1 MSEEEKKKYRN
12 RKIVTVI
19 VMGILVLI
27 FGFIGLLQ
35 LNSLKRTPTS
45 ERTEA
50 INSNIPTIV
59 MFYSKTCPDCKRVI
73 GTVKLARFKSYGNPT
88 RQDYGV
94 AFVEVNTPDDKDLVN
109 QYHITKTPT
118 FMIFKNGQPQAIG
131 SANGFDVFQ
140 YAGPDKEQIKSLYTN
155 LVLKQGGDSQ

>member
-1 MSEEEKKKYRN
+1 MSEEEKKRYRT

-45 ERTEA
+45 ERKEA

-59 MFYSKTCPDCKRVI
+59 MFYSKLAQTVRKLLEQLNLQGLRAMVI
-73 GTVKLARFKSYGNPT
+73 LPGKIM
-88 RQDYGV
+88 
-94 AFVEVNTPDDKDLVN
+94 E
-109 QYHITKTPT
+109 
-118 FMIFKNGQPQAIG
+118 
-131 SANGFDVFQ
+131 
-140 YAGPDKEQIKSLYTN
+140 
-155 LVLKQGGDSQ
+155 

>member
-59 MFYSKTCPDCKRVI
+59 MFYSKT
-73 GTVKLARFKSYGNPT
+73 
-88 RQDYGV
+88 
-94 AFVEVNTPDDKDLVN
+94 
-109 QYHITKTPT
+109 
-118 FMIFKNGQPQAIG
+118 
-131 SANGFDVFQ
+131 
-140 YAGPDKEQIKSLYTN
+140 
-155 LVLKQGGDSQ
+155 